1 MSVSLPTRRAAVL
14 LAACLAVS
22 TVLIP
27 RVARA
32 AAPVGLDWSATATS
46 LRGQNGLRFTFVC
59 PADGV
64 ANNLWGSDTY
74 TDESSVCT
82 AAVHTGVLDPTMGGI
97 VTIEI
102 RPGLDAYT
110 GSTRYGVTSKE
121 YGAWAGSFIVVAEE
135 AGDARI
141 GGGGWSATATAYA
154 GNMGVRYQYICPP
167 GGDARNV
174 WGTTT
179 YTTDSSVCTAA
190 VHTGL
195 ITFTQGGAVTIGI
208 SSGLSEYVGSTR
220 NGVTTNGYGAW
231 TASFTFSATAAGA
244 TATATATGQETA
256 TATATDQETA
266 TPTYTGEPSATPSPT
281 ASATPSP
288 TAAPA
293 PTVEAPVVATA
304 TNTIDPTSAGTISLD
319 TTLPAQISEGQTLPA
334 ITQRFDLL
342 IPTGA
347 VDQQTVFTAGVVAP
361 RAVPQAIGQP
371 GQAANV
377 GVGAAYILRA
387 RGTAT
392 GTAVTQF
399 GRPLVLQL
407 GYDPAEIASER
418 LTAGDL
424 TIAYYAPPASPGAVG
439 SWVSIPTT
447 AVHGAALLT
456 AQLSHFTLFQVRATA
471 RTAAQVAAAQARL
484 AARGAA
490 GPPRVLVLPAARVVG
505 GVPVIVTLPGGSLA
519 SPPVISVIAAPASA
533 ISVTLRWATGS
544 LTQQA
549 TANTRGLAALAFG
562 LPSSFPKVATRV
574 GVSVRVRAGGESGL
588 ISGSF
593 VLGSATPAL
602 SGRATLSAPRVRSG
616 QRFVVT
622 VDAAP
627 GLPVAIDV
635 VGPARRLL
643 ASQHGHATG
652 GRYVAT
658 LRLTVGPRDPASQ
671 TLRVVVTIGSG
682 ARATH
687 QTLALILL
695 RR

>member
-1 MSVSLPTRRAAVL
+1 MSVSPPTRRAAVL

-22 TVLIP
+22 TVLAP

-64 ANNLWGSDTY
+64 ADNLWGSDTY
-74 TDESSVCT
+74 TDDSSVCT

-102 RPGLDAYT
+102 RSGLDAYT

-121 YGAWAGSFIVVAEE
+121 YGTWAGSFIVVAEE

-179 YTTDSSVCTAA
+179 YTSDSSVCTAA
-190 VHTGL
+190 VHMGL
-195 ITFTQGGAVTIGI
+195 ITFTQGGAVTIRI
-208 SSGLSEYVGSTR
+208 SPGLSEYVGSTR
-220 NGVTTNGYGAW
+220 NGVTTSGYGAS

-244 TATATATGQETA
+244 TATATTTGQETA
-256 TATATDQETA
+256 TATATAQETATPTATAQETA
-266 TPTYTGEPSATPSPT
+266 TPTY
-281 ASATPSP
+281 

-293 PTVEAPVVATA
+293 PTVEAPMVATA

-377 GVGAAYILRA
+377 GVGAAYMLRA

-424 TIAYYAPPASPGAVG
+424 TIAYYAPPASPSAVG

-549 TANTRGLAALAFG
+549 TADARGLAALAFG

-574 GVSVRVRAGGESGL
+574 GISVRVRAGGESGL

-593 VLGSATPAL
+593 VLGSAAADP

-635 VGPARRLL
+635 IGPARRLL

-695 RR
+695 R